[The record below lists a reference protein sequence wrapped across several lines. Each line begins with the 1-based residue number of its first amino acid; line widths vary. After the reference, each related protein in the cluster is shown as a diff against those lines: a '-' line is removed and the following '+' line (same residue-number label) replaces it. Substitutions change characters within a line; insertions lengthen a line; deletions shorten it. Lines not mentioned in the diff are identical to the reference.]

1 MAHSISRVS
10 GVRRLRRP
18 WGPGLPASRSTP
30 VERACVATHA
40 SLTNPML
47 ISRNGNTFPHRTCD
61 ILRNI
66 IAFTFCS
73 FHHQLQWR
81 RPIAYSSSFKEAELS
96 LDIGRAAIQTKN
108 RGSAET
114 SAEPRLQSTVSGVL
128 IPFRPR
134 DGRSLTFRRS
144 DRSIGGTVRRLG
156 SSSARTRC
164 SARSVTQG
172 AASTLFW
179 CRPCRHSLP

>member
-1 MAHSISRVS
+1 M
-10 GVRRLRRP
+10 
-18 WGPGLPASRSTP
+18 P